1 MRRLA
6 LLLILGTSLAQASEP
21 RLRGSWQQGGVI
33 IGEVAPGSRVSFNGR
48 ALAVSREGAFVLGL
62 AVDEAPAAELTVQAP
77 GQPPQRYEYPVQA
90 RAYDEQR
97 ISGLPEKMV
106 SPPAAAQ
113 RQIALDNQR
122 VGAARNRETAAAW
135 FREGFRWPVPATV
148 SGVYGSKR
156 VLNGTPKQP
165 HFGIDLAAPQGT
177 PVLASGAGQ
186 VSLARDDLYYT
197 GGTVILDH
205 GQGLSTTYLHLSRLL
220 VKEGETVAAGQ
231 VIGEVGATGRATGPH
246 LCWRA
251 NWYQTRLDASLL
263 VQDAPA
269 RKGQSTR

>member
-33 IGEVAPGSRVSFNGR
+33 IGEVAPGSAVSFNGR